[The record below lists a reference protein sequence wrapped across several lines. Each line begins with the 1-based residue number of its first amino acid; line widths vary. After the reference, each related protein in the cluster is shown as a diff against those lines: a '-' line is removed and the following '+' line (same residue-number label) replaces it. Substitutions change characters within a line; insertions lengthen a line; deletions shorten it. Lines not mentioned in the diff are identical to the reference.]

1 MRRVNK
7 KRRKSKMAHAS
18 SPGRPVLLCWRR
30 QRRPI
35 NAVIG
40 ESESLEA
47 RGRSILKV
55 LSFAAQRAEVVHGPA
70 PHSIVPDPAHA
81 PDRALL
87 NVFLHRRRSV
97 VEEEEAVATAAVA
110 GKVAIVRRV
119 MNVTAATVARIVRS
133 VTAAVIVVTTA
144 TTMAT

>member
-1 MRRVNK
+1 MRRVNR

-18 SPGRPVLLCWRR
+18 SPDRPVLLCWRR

-55 LSFAAQRAEVVHGPA
+55 LSFAAQRAEVVHVPA

-87 NVFLHRRRSV
+87 NVFLHRRHSV
-97 VEEEEAVATAAVA
+97 VEEEEAVATAAAA